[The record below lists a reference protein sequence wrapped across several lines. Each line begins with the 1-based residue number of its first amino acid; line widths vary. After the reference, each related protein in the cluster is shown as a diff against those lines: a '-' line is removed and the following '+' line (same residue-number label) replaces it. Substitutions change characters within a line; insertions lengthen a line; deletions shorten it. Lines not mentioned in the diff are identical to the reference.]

1 MSYYNI
7 LNIPFIDITFVL
19 QFWYGWLSGIVK
31 VVRPYENFK
40 QLLTIGHIRV
50 VAKIV
55 IQKFLSSNNFF
66 FKVWFV
72 ELLSKYIYIYIC
84 VCVCVCVFLENYD
97 FSRKKDSIKI
107 SDSLTITIWKTM

>member
-7 LNIPFIDITFVL
+7 SNISFIDITFVL
-19 QFWYGWLSGIVK
+19 QFWYGWLSGIIK
-31 VVRPYENFK
+31 VVGPYENFK

-55 IQKFLSSNNFF
+55 IQKLPSSNNFF

-84 VCVCVCVFLENYD
+84 VCVCVF
-97 FSRKKDSIKI
+97 F
-107 SDSLTITIWKTM
+107 

>member
-7 LNIPFIDITFVL
+7 SNIPFIDITFVL
-19 QFWYGWLSGIVK
+19 QFWCGWLSGIVK
-31 VVRPYENFK
+31 VVSPYENFK

-50 VAKIV
+50 LAKIV
-55 IQKFLSSNNFF
+55 IQNNFF

-72 ELLSKYIYIYIC
+72 ELLSKYIYIYM
-84 VCVCVCVFLENYD
+84 CVCVFLENYD